1 MSRSDYNDCI
11 NAHLKQFKVIY
22 DGNRRKLITEEVFEL
37 LDGIDEKTGDRRV
50 ELAIRRAERNYQQFD
65 HINPA
70 AEESSTT
77 VFRLV
82 RELLK
87 YI

>member
-1 MSRSDYNDCI
+1 
-11 NAHLKQFKVIY
+11 LKALQKHSIKIAIV
-22 DGNRRKLITEEVFEL
+22 GNQTPRKR
-37 LDGIDEKTGDRRV
+37 ID
-50 ELAIRRAERNYQQFD
+50 LAIDRAERNYNHFD

-70 AEESSTT
+70 LEESSTT

-87 YI
+87 YTE